1 MAGKRDRAVVGKYEH
16 VSIIKRMEAFFLD
29 NLGKIATRAQ
39 IQEVARDPKTG
50 NEPENWHQRLSELR
64 TDSGYTIL
72 SNRDSKEL
80 KVGEYLLISAKKRA
94 GAGKRTKPSKEAWK
108 RVLERAKNTCEWDE
122 GGSKCRLEDGSIDP
136 VGGGT
141 VKLTSDHMTP
151 HSVASGA
158 NPDDPAQWRA
168 LCGRHQVM
176 KKNYWDSSTGKLN
189 VYAIVQSASLKD
201 KKKVFAF
208 LKEFFKSSGKKW

>member
-80 KVGEYLLISAKKRA
+80 KVGEYLLISSKKRV
-94 GAGKRTKPSKEAWK
+94 GAGKRTKCSKETWK
-108 RVLERAKNTCEWDE
+108 LVLERAKNTCEWDE
-122 GGSKCRLEDGSIDP
+122 GEARCCLEEGSIDP

-141 VKLTSDHMTP
+141 VKLTPDHMTP
-151 HSVASGA
+151 HSIKSGA
-158 NPDDPAQWRA
+158 NPDDPTQWRA

-189 VYAIVQSASLKD
+189 AYAIIQAASLKD
-201 KKKVFAF
+201 KRQVYTF
-208 LKEFFKSSGKKW
+208 LKDFFKSPGKK